1 MKVMSPARTVSGAVG
16 IAALKRRLGEGLSAL
31 PSLVFG
37 TQFPGWMA
45 FSPNFSY
52 ASAGTAR
59 REHLGENRFC
69 CELPPSAPCGLLC
82 EQAVS
87 SLTLLRAVS
96 LLRIFA
102 SLRLR
107 GQILATSRDEAMSEI
122 RASLTYS

>member
-59 REHLGENRFC
+59 REPLGGNR
-69 CELPPSAPCGLLC
+69 SAG
-82 EQAVS
+82 
-87 SLTLLRAVS
+87 T
-96 LLRIFA
+96 A
-102 SLRLR
+102 SAASCRLQR
-107 GQILATSRDEAMSEI
+107 PAACSASRLSPV
-122 RASLTYS
+122 